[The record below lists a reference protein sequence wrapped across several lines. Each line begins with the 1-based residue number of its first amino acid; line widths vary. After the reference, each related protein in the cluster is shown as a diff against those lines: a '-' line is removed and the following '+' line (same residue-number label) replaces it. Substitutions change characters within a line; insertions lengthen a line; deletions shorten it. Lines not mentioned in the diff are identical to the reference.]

1 MAIITIS
8 RQLGSLGTEIATKLK
23 EDLGIKVL
31 DKDSLESKLV
41 QKYGLPEE
49 KVERYDE
56 KKPAFWDLFS
66 SDKDKYLHFL
76 KTAIYE
82 FARDGN
88 CVILGCGGQVLFQDI
103 PGVLR
108 VSVVAPLELR
118 IERLKERNQYD
129 ERMAEQVIRH
139 SDHDRAGFHRFFF
152 HVNWED
158 YHLYDLMIN
167 TQALTTATA
176 VQLIKD
182 ALQAYGVAEK
192 EHATASK
199 LKDACLAQEVATV
212 ILYEEHIP
220 IHFLEATSV
229 SGVVT
234 LRGSAMTT
242 EDISRSEAVAGRV
255 AGVKEVINEI
265 YCIPHTYGMT

>member
-8 RQLGSLGTEIATKLK
+8 RQLGSLGTEIATGLQEELHLREFDK
-23 EDLGIKVL
+23 E
-31 DKDSLESKLV
+31 SLEAKLIST
-41 QKYGLPEE
+41 YGLPEE

-76 KTAIYE
+76 KSAIYE
-82 FARDGN
+82 FAKDGD
-88 CVILGCGGQVLFQDI
+88 CLIIGRGGQVLFQDI

-108 VSVVAPLELR
+108 VSIVAPLELR
-118 IERLKERNQYD
+118 IERMKERKGYD
-129 ERMAEQVIRH
+129 DRLAEQVIRH

-167 TQALTTATA
+167 TQELTTATA

-182 ALQAYGVAEK
+182 ALQAFGVAEK
-192 EHATASK
+192 RHESESK
-199 LKDACLAQEVATV
+199 LNDACLAQEVATT
-212 ILYEEHIP
+212 ISYEEHVP
-220 IHFLEATSV
+220 VHFLEVSSV
-229 SGVVT
+229 SGVIT

-242 EDISRSEAVAGRV
+242 EDISRSEAVARRIP
-255 AGVKEVINEI
+255 GVKDVVNEI

>member
-8 RQLGSLGTEIATKLK
+8 RQLGSLGTEIAENLTQELGFK
-23 EDLGIKVL
+23 DLGKA
-31 DKDSLESKLV
+31 SLESKLIK
-41 QKYGLPEE
+41 KYGLPEE

-66 SDKDKYLHFL
+66 ADKDRYLHFL
-76 KTAIYE
+76 KTVIYD

-88 CVILGCGGQVLFQDI
+88 CVIIGRGGQVLFQDI

-108 VSVVAPLELR
+108 VRIVAPLELR

-129 ERMAEQVIRH
+129 DRLAEQVIRH

-167 TQALTTATA
+167 TQELTATTA

-182 ALQAYGVAEK
+182 ALQAYGVTEK
-192 EHATASK
+192 HAVAASK
-199 LKDACLAQEVATV
+199 LKDACLSQDVATA
-212 ILYEEHIP
+212 ILYEEHVP
-220 IHFLEATSV
+220 IHFLEVGSV

-242 EDISRSEAVAGRV
+242 EDISRSEAVAGRI
-255 AGVKEVINEI
+255 AGVKEVVNEI

>member
-1 MAIITIS
+1 MAIITVS
-8 RQLGSLGTEIATKLK
+8 RQIGSLGTEIANTLK
-23 EDLGIKVL
+23 EELSFRTL
-31 DKDSLESKLV
+31 DKESLESKLV
-41 QKYGLPEE
+41 KKYGLPEE

-76 KTAIYE
+76 KTVIYE

-88 CVILGCGGQVLFQDI
+88 CLIIGRGGQVLFQDI

-108 VSVVAPLELR
+108 VRIVAPLELR
-118 IERLKERNQYD
+118 IERIKTQNGYD
-129 ERMAEQVIRH
+129 DRLAEQVIRH
-139 SDHDRAGFHRFFF
+139 NDSDRAGFHRFFF

-167 TQALTTATA
+167 TQELTTKAT

-182 ALQAYGVAEK
+182 ALQAFGVAEK
-192 EHATASK
+192 RHESESK
-199 LKDACLAQEVATV
+199 LKDACLAQEVATT
-212 ILYEEHIP
+212 ISYEEHVP
-220 IHFLEATSV
+220 VHFLEVSSV

-242 EDISRSEAVAGRV
+242 EDISRSEAIARRV
-255 AGVKEVINEI
+255 AGVKDVVNEI

>member
-8 RQLGSLGTEIATKLK
+8 RQLGSLGTDIATKLK
-23 EDLGIKVL
+23 EELSFRDLGKE
-31 DKDSLESKLV
+31 SLESRLI

-49 KVERYDE
+49 KVEQYDE

-76 KTAIYE
+76 KTATYE
-82 FARDGN
+82 FAREGN
-88 CVILGCGGQVLFQDI
+88 CLLIGRGGQALFQDI

-108 VSVVAPLELR
+108 VRIVAPLELR
-118 IERLKERNQYD
+118 IERLKERHHYD
-129 ERMAEQVIRH
+129 DRLAEQMIRH

-152 HVNWED
+152 HINWED

-176 VQLIKD
+176 VQLIRD
-182 ALQAYGVAEK
+182 ALQAYGVADK
-192 EHATASK
+192 EQAAASK
-199 LKDACLAQEVATV
+199 LKDACLAQEVATI

-220 IHFLEATSV
+220 IHFLEVSSV
-229 SGVVT
+229 SGLVT
-234 LRGSAMTT
+234 LRGSAMTS

-255 AGVKEVINEI
+255 AGVKNIVNEI

>member
-1 MAIITIS
+1 M
-8 RQLGSLGTEIATKLK
+8 
-23 EDLGIKVL
+23 
-31 DKDSLESKLV
+31 
-41 QKYGLPEE
+41 
-49 KVERYDE
+49 
-56 KKPAFWDLFS
+56 DLFS

-82 FARDGN
+82 FAREGDSLLIGR
-88 CVILGCGGQVLFQDI
+88 GGQVLFQDI

-108 VSVVAPLELR
+108 VRIVAPLELR
-118 IERLKERNQYD
+118 IERLKDRNQYD
-129 ERMAEQVIRH
+129 ERLAEQVIRH

-167 TQALTTATA
+167 TQELTTATA

-182 ALQAYGVAEK
+182 ALQAYGVADK
-192 EHATASK
+192 QHATASK
-199 LKDACLAQEVATV
+199 LKDACLAQEVATA
-212 ILYEEHIP
+212 ISYDEHIP
-220 IHFLEATSV
+220 IHFLEVSSV

-242 EDISRSEAVAGRV
+242 EDISRSEAVAGRLP
-255 AGVKEVINEI
+255 GVKEVINEI